1 MTGPDA
7 TTPGRGRPDAEG
19 AGAVAPRRETPG
31 RGRPDA
37 EGDGAVTPR
46 RGTPGRGG
54 RDVEGPGAATARR
67 GALSPGGE
75 AAALTAHVVVRRR
88 DFAVDL
94 SLDVTPGETV
104 AVMGRSGAG
113 KSTLLTA
120 LAGLTPLDGG
130 EITLDGRVLDRAP
143 RVRTAPMQ
151 RGIVLLGQDAR
162 LFPHLTARENV
173 AFGPRAAGVPASLA
187 RSSADEWLAR
197 VGLPGAGDRRPAQLS
212 GGEQQRVAVARALA
226 AEPRVVL
233 LDEPLVALDAVTA
246 SEIRAM
252 LRERLTGVTTIA
264 VTHDAVDAAALADR
278 LLIVERGR
286 VTQEGP
292 VREVLAAPATAV
304 AAAIAGLERVV
315 GVARRGGWEGA
326 GMRLEST
333 EADSLALAATD
344 GVPLAAVFRASDMR
358 IGEGCPATV
367 VRLEPTPTGVRI
379 VTDRGAAEVS
389 PAEAT
394 EIDPGDVIL
403 VSVAPERVRFV
414 PAS

>member
-1 MTGPDA
+1 MRRR
-7 TTPGRGRPDAEG
+7 PGRREPGAEG
-19 AGAVAPRRETPG
+19 EPTGDADSPMI
-31 RGRPDA
+31 PD
-37 EGDGAVTPR
+37 
-46 RGTPGRGG
+46 
-54 RDVEGPGAATARR
+54 
-67 GALSPGGE
+67 
-75 AAALTAHVVVRRR
+75 AAALRARVVVRRR
-88 DFAVDL
+88 EFAVDIA
-94 SLDVTPGETV
+94 LDVAPGETV

-113 KSTLLTA
+113 KSTLLGA
-120 LAGLTPLDGG
+120 LAGLTPLDEG
-130 EITLDGRVLDRAP
+130 EIVLDGRVLDRAP

-252 LRERLTGVTTIA
+252 LRERLAGVTTIA

-286 VTQEGP
+286 VSQAGP
-292 VREVLAAPATAV
+292 VREVLAAPTTAV

-315 GVARRGGWEGA
+315 GVARCGGWESA
-326 GMRLEST
+326 GLRLEST
-333 EADSLALAATD
+333 DAPSLALAARD
-344 GVPLAAVFRASDMR
+344 GVPLAAVFRSADVR
-358 IGEGCPATV
+358 LGKGCPATV
-367 VRLEPTPTGVRI
+367 QRLEPTPTGVRV
-379 VTDRGAAEVS
+379 VTDRVVAEVS
-389 PAEAT
+389 SSEAT
-394 EIDPGDVIL
+394 AIRPGDVVL
-403 VSVAPERVRFV
+403 VRVAPDRVRFV
-414 PAS
+414 AAS

>member
-1 MTGPDA
+1 MSGSHARDGVGP
-7 TTPGRGRPDAEG
+7 RS
-19 AGAVAPRRETPG
+19 
-31 RGRPDA
+31 
-37 EGDGAVTPR
+37 
-46 RGTPGRGG
+46 GG
-54 RDVEGPGAATARR
+54 SGQD
-67 GALSPGGE
+67 
-75 AAALTAHVVVRRR
+75 AAALRADIVVRRR
-88 DFAVDL
+88 DFEVAIA
-94 SLDVTPGETV
+94 LDVAPGETV

-113 KSTLLTA
+113 KSTLLDA

-143 RVRTAPMQ
+143 RLRTAPMH

-173 AFGPRAAGVPASLA
+173 AFGPRAAGVSASDA
-187 RSSADEWLAR
+187 RSRADEWLER

-252 LRERLTGVTTIA
+252 LRERLDGVTTIA

-292 VREVLAAPATAV
+292 VREVLAAPATEV
-304 AAAIAGLERVV
+304 AAKIAGLERIV
-315 GVARRGGWEGA
+315 GVARGGAFVREGL
-326 GMRLEST
+326 RLEST
-333 EADSLALAATD
+333 DAASRALAARD
-344 GVPLAAVFRASDMR
+344 GVTLAAVFRAADAR
-358 IGEGCPATV
+358 LGEGAPARV
-367 VRLEPTPTGVRI
+367 SHLESTPTGVR
-379 VTDRGAAEVS
+379 VVLDVGAAEVS
-389 PAEAT
+389 PREAVGLR
-394 EIDPGDVIL
+394 PGDDVRWSI
-403 VSVAPERVRFV
+403 APECVRFV